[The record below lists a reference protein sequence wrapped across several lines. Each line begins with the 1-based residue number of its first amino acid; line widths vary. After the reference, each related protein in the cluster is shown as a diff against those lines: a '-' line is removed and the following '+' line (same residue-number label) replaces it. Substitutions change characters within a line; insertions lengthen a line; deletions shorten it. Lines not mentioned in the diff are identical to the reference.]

1 MSSLIFDSDTQ
12 GLSVVKEEEI
22 NEATGKSEKKYKIR
36 GVFSTIGEKNRN
48 GRTYPRPLWERNV
61 AEYQN
66 EIKSGSIN
74 TLMEY
79 EHPARTE
86 VDPMKAVSKI
96 TKLWIEGPYV
106 MGEAVLLDNP
116 QANQLKSL
124 VDNDVKISVS
134 SRGVGSVRNGIVE
147 SFKLITYDVVPNP
160 SDYNATMNGMCEAQ
174 RLCEGIVQG
183 KSYEIDNFGNIV
195 EKTEVT
201 EEAKTEEV
209 EETAEETV
217 NENNSEETVNE
228 NNSEEIVVENSK
240 IEEVINSL
248 REEFKESISSLK
260 ESLKPEKSEV
270 EITEEKTEITENT
283 DVNKEEKITEEITLA
298 QKQDAIRDLFENF
311 LQKI

>member
-1 MSSLIFDSDTQ
+1 MSSLMFDSDTQ
-12 GLSVVKEEEI
+12 GLSVEKEEVI
-22 NEATGKSEKKYKIR
+22 NEATGKSEKKYKIK
-36 GVFSTIGEKNRN
+36 GIFSTIGEKNRN
-48 GRTYPRPLWERNV
+48 GRTYPRELWINEVNS
-61 AEYQN
+61 YQN
-66 EIKSGSIN
+66 EIRSGSIN

-96 TKLWIEGPYV
+96 EKLWIDGAYV

-124 VDNDVKISVS
+124 IDNGVKISVS
-134 SRGVGSVRNGIVE
+134 SRGVGSVKNGIVE
-147 SFKLITYDVVPNP
+147 SFKLITYDIVPNP

-195 EKTEVT
+195 EKAEVT
-201 EEAKTEEV
+201 EEAAEVTEEV
-209 EETAEETV
+209 EETV
-217 NENNSEETVNE
+217 VENNSEETVNE
-228 NNSEEIVVENSK
+228 NNSEETIVENSK

-248 REEFKESISSLK
+248 REEFKESFNSLK

-270 EITEEKTEITENT
+270 EITEEKTEEITENT